1 MNHLKEIINEPIIKN
16 PEIISERKP
25 EISKKKMP
33 PKNYIRQHVQN
44 LTFLKEEKN
53 DTMIN
58 LI

>member
-1 MNHLKEIINEPIIKN
+1 MNHLKEIINEPIIKK

-25 EISKKKMP
+25 EISLKNASKKLYKIAC
-33 PKNYIRQHVQN
+33 PKSDI
-44 LTFLKEEKN
+44 TKKEKN